1 MAGNDDYRENPIKE
15 LILFEEE
22 VQILTIREN
31 QSVIKV
37 ECSHVI
43 VRRHENEGHKMVVL
57 NQKSEVCTV
66 SSLYDYAVRMT
77 VRHWVM
83 Y

>member
-22 VQILTIREN
+22 VQILTIRED

-43 VRRHENEGHKMVVL
+43 VQRHENEEHKIVVL
-57 NQKSEVCTV
+57 NQKSEVINV
-66 SSLYDYAVRMT
+66 L
-77 VRHWVM
+77 
-83 Y
+83 